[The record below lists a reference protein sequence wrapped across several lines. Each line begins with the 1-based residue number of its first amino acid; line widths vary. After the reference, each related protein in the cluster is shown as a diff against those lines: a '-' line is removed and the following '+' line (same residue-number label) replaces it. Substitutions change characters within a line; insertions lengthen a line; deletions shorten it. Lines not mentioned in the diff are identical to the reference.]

1 MAVYE
6 HPLYFTQVL
15 MYINIQ
21 EHIGRSSF
29 THSIPHNNG
38 EDHKKKAC
46 TQPDFNSSLHNICLH
61 TSSQGYFSAF
71 PCLLRSGNKSLSWY
85 GKKIPM
91 CPLTQLIEV
100 CIKTGCHGGG
110 SHLWDA
116 TFSVALLGTSLFI
129 FTAIWKH
136 HKCSLIRLFLHTKG
150 EKLVWLH
157 FTFEV
162 KCLQINIVDM

>member
-1 MAVYE
+1 MLLYGSLWTSPLLYTGFNVYK
-6 HPLYFTQVL
+6 HTRVYR
-15 MYINIQ
+15 YI
-21 EHIGRSSF
+21 RSSF

-46 TQPDFNSSLHNICLH
+46 TQPNFNSSLHNICLH

-91 CPLTQLIEV
+91 CPLTQLIEA

-136 HKCSLIRLFLHTKG
+136 HKCSLITLFLHT
-150 EKLVWLH
+150 
-157 FTFEV
+157 TV
-162 KCLQINIVDM
+162 KNEFSYILLLK